1 MTEEQLAELEAL
13 AEKATKGAWFIV
25 PYGDGDTF
33 VVHSDDEQRIFFPP
47 LLVGY
52 SATAGSLG
60 DPAQIESDMKF
71 IAASRTAIPSL
82 IAEVKRLRGE
92 VADRAA
98 VVEECARL
106 CEQVANEYGA
116 TAVHFEDNKLWDE
129 ARYADG
135 QCGGAV
141 RCYTDIRALAT
152 QQEKDHG

>member
-1 MTEEQLAELEAL
+1 MTDEQLAEWEAL

-47 LLVGY
+47 LPVGY

-82 IAEVKRLRGE
+82 IAEVKRLRG
-92 VADRAA
+92 
-98 VVEECARL
+98 VV
-106 CEQVANEYGA
+106 G
-116 TAVHFEDNKLWDE
+116 
-129 ARYADG
+129 DG
-135 QCGGAV
+135 RAV
-141 RCYTDIRALAT
+141 RRHDRRPGHAVRRACQRRRA
-152 QQEKDHG
+152 ER